1 MVDNRVLSLERASAK
16 NVIRLPSRQLVP
28 RPKKVSRRK
37 NNIVLF
43 TVKKRFVYDRDEV
56 VAHHMQQMTDTLL
69 SLFVRV
75 SRGEITGLLIA
86 AVEGH
91 QGDPGELLAQ
101 GIFADEPEFAVY
113 VTEQMVDMTKGMELA
128 EGAS

>member
-56 VAHHMQQMTDTLL
+56 
-69 SLFVRV
+69 
-75 SRGEITGLLIA
+75 
-86 AVEGH
+86 
-91 QGDPGELLAQ
+91 
-101 GIFADEPEFAVY
+101 
-113 VTEQMVDMTKGMELA
+113 
-128 EGAS
+128 